1 MFHAECVD
9 NPESIVLIY
18 LYIICSLT
26 CFGHIASNDESKAS
40 GFLKEGLAHH
50 QTARKGVGLLLPS
63 AL

>member
-9 NPESIVLIY
+9 NSESIVLIY

-40 GFLKEGLAHH
+40 GFLKEGQAHH
-50 QTARKGVGLLLPS
+50 
-63 AL
+63 